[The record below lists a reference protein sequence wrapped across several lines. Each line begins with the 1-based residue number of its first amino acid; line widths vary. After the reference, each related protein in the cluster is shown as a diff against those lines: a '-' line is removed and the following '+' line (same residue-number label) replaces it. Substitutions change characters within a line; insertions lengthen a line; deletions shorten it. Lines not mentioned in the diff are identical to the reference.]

1 MIKFKN
7 LKECKDY
14 LRSNGLRKGIFFL
27 ESEGFDSFYTLEK
40 TKNSKVDSLTG
51 EITRW
56 KVNVDS
62 NKIRLVHSK
71 KNTFSKSDKLSMFKI
86 HSLKETIHLS

>member
-14 LRSNGLRKGIFFL
+14 LRSNGLRKGMFFV

-40 TKNSKVDSLTG
+40 TKNSKIDSLTG
-51 EITRW
+51 EVTRW

-71 KNTFSKSDKLSMFKI
+71 KNTFSKSDKLSMFRI
-86 HSLKETIHLS
+86 HSLKETIHFD

>member
-14 LRSNGLRKGIFFL
+14 LRSKGLRKGIFFL

-40 TKNSKVDSLTG
+40 TKNSNVHSLTG
-51 EITRW
+51 EVTRW

-86 HSLKETIHLS
+86 PSLKETIHRY